1 MVEDF
6 QRHLSGPGEVSA
18 SAQKQEVRLEETTAL
33 DAAEESPTPP
43 LVGGSAL
50 EPTWS
55 LFVTEGHSTSPAG
68 TSVKTGWRIQS
79 SLQRPFLSHRRHLRG
94 HPRASSGWLPDR
106 TLAMAVKM
114 L

>member
-68 TSVKTGWRIQS
+68 TSIHLTLDYAISTTRQETSKSCFLV
-79 SLQRPFLSHRRHLRG
+79 SLGIR
-94 HPRASSGWLPDR
+94 
-106 TLAMAVKM
+106 
-114 L
+114 